1 MPIMARRQRLKERQ
15 HFGPAELP
23 AQHHL
28 AVFRHPVELKN
39 LLRQVEAD
47 IVVSCMV
54 DGTPLSWRTE
64 ATTMAHRD
72 AGSGRR
78 PPHQFWTDRAVTPY

>member
-1 MPIMARRQRLKERQ
+1 MPMTQGGNLLK

-39 LLRQVEAD
+39 LLR
-47 IVVSCMV
+47 
-54 DGTPLSWRTE
+54 
-64 ATTMAHRD
+64 
-72 AGSGRR
+72 
-78 PPHQFWTDRAVTPY
+78 